1 MAAPFFRGLRRLDF
15 GKIEEKSFTN
25 LWARDWWFSRT
36 NDQRLFCAQKGRWD
50 WRYEYEQR
58 TDSKEREISE
68 RGGTSAPAQRTGFG
82 DDGRR
87 DIEWIRFAEELAEA
101 AETSLEKEAD
111 DLSAAFRNLK
121 EHFPPEIV
129 SCIYQITDTQHS
141 ALLPNEFVPAAEALQ
156 NGVSAEEVIKMADS
170 GQFEGGMMPTMTL

>member
-1 MAAPFFRGLRRLDF
+1 MN
-15 GKIEEKSFTN
+15 EKSVQSSGYPWTDDTPQRRYAE
-25 LWARDWWFSRT
+25 LL
-36 NDQRLFCAQKGRWD
+36 DQIVPEPDTKA
-50 WRYEYEQR
+50 
-58 TDSKEREISE
+58 T
-68 RGGTSAPAQRTGFG
+68 
-82 DDGRR
+82 
-87 DIEWIRFAEELAEA
+87 IEWIRFAEELAEA

>member
-1 MAAPFFRGLRRLDF
+1 MDMKTVQSSDYPWAVGTPQRHYANLLDQ
-15 GKIEEKSFTN
+15 IV
-25 LWARDWWFSRT
+25 
-36 NDQRLFCAQKGRWD
+36 
-50 WRYEYEQR
+50 
-58 TDSKEREISE
+58 SE
-68 RGGTSAPAQRTGFG
+68 PDTKAT
-82 DDGRR
+82 
-87 DIEWIRFAEELAEA
+87 IEWIRFAEELAEA

-111 DLSAAFRNLK
+111 DLIAAFHDLK

-129 SCIYQITDTQHS
+129 SGIYQITDTQHS

>member
-1 MAAPFFRGLRRLDF
+1 MN
-15 GKIEEKSFTN
+15 EKSVQSSGYPWTDGTPQRRYAE
-25 LWARDWWFSRT
+25 LL
-36 NDQRLFCAQKGRWD
+36 DQIVPEADAQA
-50 WRYEYEQR
+50 
-58 TDSKEREISE
+58 TV
-68 RGGTSAPAQRTGFG
+68 
-82 DDGRR
+82 
-87 DIEWIRFAEELAEA
+87 EWIRFAEELAEA

-111 DLSAAFRNLK
+111 DLIAAFHDLK

-129 SCIYQITDTQHS
+129 SGIYQITDTQHS